1 MLTVADMAEGGVK
14 NGQKSADIL
23 YGRSQS
29 VTCSANHLEMEIIEY
44 KEFLSLKKD
53 VANSEI

>member
-1 MLTVADMAEGGVK
+1 MAEGGVK

-44 KEFLSLKKD
+44 NEFLSLKKD
-53 VANSEI
+53 VADSEI